1 MDDVGVALVVL
12 LVDLVGFD
20 VDFGFSL
27 VVLLLVA
34 LGLVGFDVGVVDV
47 LVVLFLL
54 LILLVSLDSLSLT
67 NSILS
72 SSFRYWIDIGLERIY
87 N

>member
-1 MDDVGVALVVL
+1 MGDVGVALVVL
-12 LVDLVGFD
+12 LIDLVGFD

-34 LGLVGFDVGVVDV
+34 LGLVGFDVGVVGV
-47 LVVLFLL
+47 FVVLFLL
-54 LILLVSLDSLSLT
+54 LVLLVSLDSLSLT

-72 SSFRYWIDIGLERIY
+72 SSFRYWIVSF
-87 N
+87 

>member
-1 MDDVGVALVVL
+1 LDDVGVALVVL
-12 LVDLVGFD
+12 LIDLVGFD

-34 LGLVGFDVGVVDV
+34 LGLVGFDVSFVGV
-47 LVVLFLL
+47 LVVLFRLL
-54 LILLVSLDSLSLT
+54 VLLVSMDSLSLA

-72 SSFRYWIDIGLERIY
+72 SSFTYWIVSL
-87 N
+87 